1 MTVRREP
8 PAERLLNSE
17 FLNNFFR
24 LQDPNYPIAPLD
36 SPRRPSRL
44 QSFKGTTLKVSP
56 QTGTY
61 FPPEMQQAKE
71 SGMIWNI
78 EEWTRPQPA
87 IPTFPR

>member
-1 MTVRREP
+1 LISISYLLLLCLVVG
-8 PAERLLNSE
+8 RLVHSAHVAGLGSN
-17 FLNNFFR
+17 R
-24 LQDPNYPIAPLD
+24 
-36 SPRRPSRL
+36 SRNDA
-44 QSFKGTTLKVSP
+44 QGVA